1 MKHSFSILIW
11 PFCLILTLGC
21 TARVGTRTADGTYLT
36 FGGEAVNL
44 YNASHDQTLQAG
56 LQILSTMEMPIRG
69 KRKMRDGIV
78 ILAGAPDGSTV
89 RLQFVKEGR
98 DITMLKV
105 RTGRIGYWDHEF
117 SYQLHALMKAE
128 LKRVT
133 QQEPAQT
140 PHSDLT
146 TAVTSTGIN
155 TTISAR
161 KPALSGQSPP
171 LTPESGK
178 YPDNEDSEP
187 KKAKTDVSA
196 AAESLAPV
204 EHVAGL
210 PLTKPNA
217 TILFDADS
225 NLPAEEELTKL
236 DRIALQARSNLNA
249 KIELTGFTGEFDNI
263 DQAET
268 LSKSRV
274 MAVKYY
280 LVGKGVGADKIVA
293 VPRTRSIEEQTQNET
308 YRRVEIRINTEP

>member
-1 MKHSFSILIW
+1 MKHSFRISIW
-11 PFCLILTLGC
+11 SFCLILTLGC

-36 FGGEAVNL
+36 FSGEAVNL
-44 YNASHDQTLQAG
+44 YDGSYDQTLQAG

-78 ILAGAPDGSTV
+78 IMAAAPDGSTV

-117 SYQLHALMKAE
+117 SYQLHTLIKAQ

-133 QQEPAQT
+133 QQAPAQT
-140 PHSDLT
+140 PHSDIT
-146 TAVTSTGIN
+146 TALTPTDIT

-171 LTPESGK
+171 LTPESEK
-178 YPDNEDSEP
+178 WSNNEDREP
-187 KKAKTDVSA
+187 KKAERDLSA

-204 EHVAGL
+204 EHVAAL

-217 TILFDADS
+217 TIFFDADS

-236 DRIALQARSNLNA
+236 DRIALQAQSNLNA
-249 KIELTGFTGEFDNI
+249 KIGLTGFTGEFDNM
-263 DQAET
+263 DQTEM

-308 YRRVEIRINTEP
+308 YRRVEIRIYTEP